1 MKHKINNHILV
12 LNEIKLH
19 LKEQLDFNM
28 KIGFCGTMSV
38 GKTTL
43 VKALKELP
51 EFKDYTFRTDRS
63 KYLMEM
69 GIPLNTD
76 STLKGQLVFAAERAS
91 ELMQEKIITDRT
103 IVDVMAF
110 ANLSKSME
118 AHEKHYLTS
127 TLYYLIKEYDILFYV
142 SPEGV
147 EIENNGVRETDAKY
161 RIAIDKEIKSIT
173 QMFRGN
179 TITIKGTIEE
189 RIEQVKSAVAQY
201 V

>member
-1 MKHKINNHILV
+1 
-12 LNEIKLH
+12 
-19 LKEQLDFNM
+19 M

-43 VKALKELP
+43 VNALKELP
-51 EFKDYTFRTDRS
+51 EFKDYHFRTERS
-63 KYLMEM
+63 KHLMNL

-76 STLKGQLVFAAERAS
+76 STLKGQLVFASERAA

-103 IVDVMAF
+103 VIDVMAF
-110 ANLSKSME
+110 SELSKSME
-118 AHEKHYLTS
+118 DHEKRYLS
-127 TLYYLIKEYDILFYV
+127 ATLYYLIKEYDILFYV

-147 EIENNGVRETDAKY
+147 EIEDNGIRETDVKY
-161 RIAIDKEIKSIT
+161 RMAIDREIKSIV

-179 TITIKGTIEE
+179 TITIKGTTKE
-189 RIEQVKSAVAQY
+189 RIKQVKNAVVQY

>member
-1 MKHKINNHILV
+1 
-12 LNEIKLH
+12 
-19 LKEQLDFNM
+19 M

-51 EFKDYTFRTDRS
+51 EFKNYTFRTERS

-91 ELMQEKIITDRT
+91 ELMQENIITDRT
-103 IVDVMAF
+103 IIDVMAF
-110 ANLSKSME
+110 AKLSESMNE
-118 AHEKHYLTS
+118 GEKYHISSALFH
-127 TLYYLIKEYDILFYV
+127 LIKEYDILFYV

-147 EIENNGVRETDAKY
+147 EIEDNGVRETDAEY
-161 RIAIDKEIKSIT
+161 RMAVDREIKSII
-173 QMFRGN
+173 QMYRSS
-179 TITIKGTIEE
+179 TITIKGTTEE
-189 RIEQVKSAVAQY
+189 RIAQVLYSTGIRSY
-201 V
+201 MD

>member
-1 MKHKINNHILV
+1 
-12 LNEIKLH
+12 
-19 LKEQLDFNM
+19 
-28 KIGFCGTMSV
+28 
-38 GKTTL
+38 
-43 VKALKELP
+43 
-51 EFKDYTFRTDRS
+51 
-63 KYLMEM
+63 
-69 GIPLNTD
+69 
-76 STLKGQLVFAAERAS
+76 
-91 ELMQEKIITDRT
+91 
-103 IVDVMAF
+103 
-110 ANLSKSME
+110 ME

-179 TITIKGTIEE
+179 TITIKGTTKE
-189 RIEQVKSAVAQY
+189 RIEQVKNTIAQY